1 MVKIVDETLNNK
13 KIFGVMSRDCTVYLI
28 SKNREEIDFLKGV
41 GDIVVLDKF
50 TFNMWNEI
58 KLETR
63 YQGTTEGLYY
73 ISIDQKEKTMVINNQ
88 ITTNPQLFELS

>member
-1 MVKIVDETLNNK
+1 MGKNLEKTNKTFSGTVVGVVTDITKPLYREKEGNYIVMVKIIDETLNDK

-28 SKNREEIDFLKGV
+28 SKNKEEIDFLKGV

-58 KLETR
+58 KL
-63 YQGTTEGLYY
+63 
-73 ISIDQKEKTMVINNQ
+73 
-88 ITTNPQLFELS
+88 